1 MRKNTVKK
9 ILAALLALGA
19 ISALTACNNS
29 QTTAQSTAESSKSV
43 SESSTESSQE
53 SSAESSI
60 ESSVES
66 SKVVSENSAESSKES
81 SKESSSESSVESS
94 KNSVESSKETSKEN
108 SKTSSKETSN
118 KESKASTSEEVS
130 DTSKVENTTSNSST
144 KPADDILKSFKSDS
158 VDKSEIIAYGKC
170 VKSTKL
176 IATSIY
182 DGIEVPKDYCFG
194 IIKVYDGYYEVFM
207 HYTNALIDSSCI
219 ELFPDNYVPDESDPY
234 WVSLKH
240 LEDCIE

>member
-19 ISALTACNNS
+19 ISALTACSNS

-66 SKVVSENSAESSKES
+66 SKAVSESSVESSKES
-81 SKESSSESSVESS
+81 STESSSESSVESS
-94 KNSVESSKETSKEN
+94 KNSVESSKET
-108 SKTSSKETSN
+108 SKETSN

-144 KPADDILKSFKSDS
+144 KPADDILKSFKSKY
-158 VDKSEIIAYGKC
+158 VDRNTITAYGKC

-176 IATSIY
+176 IGTSIY
-182 DGIEVPKDYCFG
+182 DGVEVPKDARFG
-194 IIKVYDGYYEVFM
+194 IIKAYDGYYEVFIN
-207 HYTNALIDSSCI
+207 YSNALIDSSCI
-219 ELFPDNYVPDESDPY
+219 ELFPDNYVPDESDPI
-234 WVSLKH
+234 WSSLKH

>member
-66 SKVVSENSAESSKES
+66 SKAVSESSVESSKES
-81 SKESSSESSVESS
+81 STESSSESSVESS
-94 KNSVESSKETSKEN
+94 KNSVESSKET
-108 SKTSSKETSN
+108 SKETSN

-144 KPADDILKSFKSDS
+144 KPADDILKSFKSKY
-158 VDKSEIIAYGKC
+158 VDRNTITAYGKC

-176 IATSIY
+176 IGTSIY
-182 DGIEVPKDYCFG
+182 DGVEVPKDARFG
-194 IIKVYDGYYEVFM
+194 IIKAYDGYYEVFIN
-207 HYTNALIDSSCI
+207 YSNALIDSSCI
-219 ELFPDNYVPDESDPY
+219 ELFPDNYVPDESDPI
-234 WVSLKH
+234 WSSLKH

>member
-66 SKVVSENSAESSKES
+66 SKAVSESSVESSKES
-81 SKESSSESSVESS
+81 STESSSESSVESS
-94 KNSVESSKETSKEN
+94 KAISESSVESSKE
-108 SKTSSKETSN
+108 SSD
-118 KESKASTSEEVS
+118 ESSEIPVYQVEPKKASFDNVTRYG
-130 DTSKVENTTSNSST
+130 KVRKN
-144 KPADDILKSFKSDS
+144 ARLYVDDMGYFGTLLEGYLVAILKVNDSSYDLYWGGCSITVDSSFIESFDENYKPDFSLR
-158 VDKSEIIAYGKC
+158 IW
-170 VKSTKL
+170 L
-176 IATSIY
+176 
-182 DGIEVPKDYCFG
+182 GIEEKYRNLG
-194 IIKVYDGYYEVFM
+194 
-207 HYTNALIDSSCI
+207 
-219 ELFPDNYVPDESDPY
+219 
-234 WVSLKH
+234 
-240 LEDCIE
+240 

>member
-66 SKVVSENSAESSKES
+66 SKAV
-81 SKESSSESSVESS
+81 SESSVESS
-94 KNSVESSKETSKEN
+94 KESSTESSSESSAESSKAVSE
-108 SKTSSKETSN
+108 SSE
-118 KESKASTSEEVS
+118 ESYDESSEIPVYQVEPKKASFDNVTRYGKVLKTVKLYTSYDGKVYY
-130 DTSKVENTTSNSST
+130 DTLLKDYLV
-144 KPADDILKSFKSDS
+144 AILKVNDS
-158 VDKSEIIAYGKC
+158 TYDLYMYGNSIA
-170 VKSTKL
+170 V
-176 IATSIY
+176 
-182 DGIEVPKDYCFG
+182 
-194 IIKVYDGYYEVFM
+194 
-207 HYTNALIDSSCI
+207 DSSFI
-219 ELFPDNYVPDESDPY
+219 ELFDEDYEPDL
-234 WVSLKH
+234 SLNRWIG
-240 LEDCIE
+240 IEEKYMNF

>member
-66 SKVVSENSAESSKES
+66 SKAVSESSVESSKES
-81 SKESSSESSVESS
+81 STESSSESSVESS
-94 KNSVESSKETSKEN
+94 NAISESSEK
-108 SKTSSKETSN
+108 SSD
-118 KESKASTSEEVS
+118 ESSEIPVYQVEPKKASFKDVTRYG
-130 DTSKVENTTSNSST
+130 K
-144 KPADDILKSFKSDS
+144 ILKT
-158 VDKSEIIAYGKC
+158 
-170 VKSTKL
+170 VKL
-176 IATSIY
+176 CTSY
-182 DGIEVPKDYCFG
+182 DGKVYYDTLLKDYLVA
-194 IIKVYDGYYEVFM
+194 ILKVNDSTYDLYIYGNSIAV
-207 HYTNALIDSSCI
+207 DSSFI
-219 ELFPDNYVPDESDPY
+219 ELFDEDYEPDL
-234 WVSLKH
+234 SLNRWIG
-240 LEDCIE
+240 IEEKYMNF

>member
-53 SSAESSI
+53 SSAESSS

-66 SKVVSENSAESSKES
+66 SKAVSESSVESSKES
-81 SKESSSESSVESS
+81 STESSSESSVESS
-94 KNSVESSKETSKEN
+94 KNSVESSKETSKE
-108 SKTSSKETSN
+108 TSN
-118 KESKASTSEEVS
+118 KKSKASTSEEVS

-144 KPADDILKSFKSDS
+144 KLADDILKSFKSKY
-158 VDKSEIIAYGKC
+158 VDRNTITAYGKC

-176 IATSIY
+176 IATSID
-182 DGIEVPKDYCFG
+182 DGVEVPKDYCFG
-194 IIKVYDGYYEVFM
+194 IIKAYDGYYEVFM
-207 HYTNALIDSSCI
+207 NYTNALIDSSCI

-234 WVSLKH
+234 WVSLKRF
-240 LEDCIE
+240 EDCIE

>member
-66 SKVVSENSAESSKES
+66 SKAVSESSVESSKES
-81 SKESSSESSVESS
+81 STESSSESSVESS
-94 KNSVESSKETSKEN
+94 NAISESSEK
-108 SKTSSKETSN
+108 SSD
-118 KESKASTSEEVS
+118 ESSEIPVYQVEPKKASFDNVTRYGKVLKTAELK
-130 DTSKVENTTSNSST
+130 SKDNKT
-144 KPADDILKSFKSDS
+144 ARILKDYLVSILNVNDS
-158 VDKSEIIAYGKC
+158 TYDLYWCGY
-170 VKSTKL
+170 
-176 IATSIY
+176 SIT
-182 DGIEVPKDYCFG
+182 V
-194 IIKVYDGYYEVFM
+194 
-207 HYTNALIDSSCI
+207 DSSLI
-219 ELFPDNYVPDESDPY
+219 ELFDEDYKPDFSLRY
-234 WVSLKH
+234 WLGIEEKYRN
-240 LEDCIE
+240 LE